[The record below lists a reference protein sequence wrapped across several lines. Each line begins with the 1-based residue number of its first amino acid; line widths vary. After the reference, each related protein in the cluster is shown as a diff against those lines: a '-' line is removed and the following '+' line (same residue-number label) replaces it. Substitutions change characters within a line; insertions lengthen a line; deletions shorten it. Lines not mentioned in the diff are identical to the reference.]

1 MLAVIAKGPGEME
14 SGFGFFLLE
23 DEPDPQG
30 CKLLPEDMAVPPESS
45 TWLARRWS
53 VSP

>member
-14 SGFGFFLLE
+14 SGFGFVLLE
-23 DEPDPQG
+23 DEPDPRG

-45 TWLARRWS
+45 TWLARR
-53 VSP
+53 